1 MVKILSKYR
10 VRNALVAGAL
20 ALLGA
25 VLVVAYVVSYRNNV
39 RQGAGL
45 VPVYVA
51 VHDIPEG
58 TEGASATGSRLLRKE
73 TVLRRNVIDGAIS
86 DPTQIASLSTAQT
99 ILAGEQITVRQFHSA
114 AQQGALAN
122 ISGNLRAITIP
133 GNNYQLLAGI
143 VAVGDHVD
151 MI

>member
-1 MVKILSKYR
+1 
-10 VRNALVAGAL
+10 
-20 ALLGA
+20 
-25 VLVVAYVVSYRNNV
+25 
-39 RQGAGL
+39 GL

-51 VHDIPEG
+51 VNDIPEG

-151 MI
+151 MIANVKYSVRGAGLRVATRTILRNLLVISAQI